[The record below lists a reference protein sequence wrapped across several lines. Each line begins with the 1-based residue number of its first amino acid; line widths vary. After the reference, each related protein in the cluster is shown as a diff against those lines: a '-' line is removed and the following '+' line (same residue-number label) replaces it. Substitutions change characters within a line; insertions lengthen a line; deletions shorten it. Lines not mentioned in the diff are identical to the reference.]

1 MVADKNNVKALARQN
16 QEATTTFF
24 NQLKRKKPKQ
34 LDDVVHVIHD
44 KVSNKFD
51 CLTCG
56 NCCKSISPRITD
68 KDIERIAHKQKMK
81 EVDFIARY
89 LHVDDDQWFVFNE
102 TPCPFLMP
110 DNYCMIY
117 DYRPK
122 ACAEYPHTDR
132 RRFYQLLDLTMVNRE
147 LCPIVYEV
155 VEGLKKED
163 FGKKEEVDPKFLGNG
178 KEHKSGAKRSRP
190 KRS

>member
-1 MVADKNNVKALARQN
+1 MQADKNNVKALARQN
-16 QEATTTFF
+16 QEETTTFF
-24 NQLKRKKPKQ
+24 NQLKRKKPKR
-34 LDDVVHVIHD
+34 LDDVIHLIHA
-44 KVSNKFD
+44 KVSEKFD

-89 LHVDDDQWFVFNE
+89 LHVDDDQWFVFNQ
-102 TPCPFLMP
+102 TPCPFLMS
-110 DNYCMIY
+110 DNFCMIY

-122 ACAEYPHTDR
+122 ACSEYPHTDR
-132 RRFYQLLDLTMVNRE
+132 RRFYQLLDLTMQNRE

-155 VEGLKKED
+155 IERLKKED
-163 FGKKEEVDPKFLGNG
+163 FGTKDEADSKVLFNG
-178 KEHKSGAKRSRP
+178 KEQKSGAKRSRP
-190 KRS
+190 RRS

>member
-1 MVADKNNVKALARQN
+1 MVADNNNVKALARQN
-16 QEATTTFF
+16 QAETTTFI

-34 LDDVVHVIHD
+34 LDDIVHVIHD
-44 KVSNKFD
+44 KVSGKFD

-68 KDIERIAHKQKMK
+68 KDIERIAQKQRMK

-89 LHVDDDQWFVFNE
+89 LHVDDDQWFVFND

-117 DYRPK
+117 DYRPN
-122 ACAEYPHTDR
+122 ACSEYPHTDR
-132 RRFYQLLDLTMVNRE
+132 RRFYQLLDLTMQNRE

-155 VEGLKKED
+155 VERLKKVD
-163 FGKKEEVDPKFLGNG
+163 FGKKDEADSKVPYSGN
-178 KEHKSGAKRSRP
+178 ERKSGAKRVRHSR
-190 KRS
+190 S